1 MAAVDPWQLQADP
14 EWAVAIVIAAVDYAV
29 VVRTFGRRGS
39 PTPMWRRC
47 CFAAGLALIAIGLLS
62 PLEHIA
68 LTSLLSAHLLQNVI
82 LADWAPPL
90 LVLGLTPAMMAAAE
104 KRAWVRAVTAPPVAL
119 ALWLAAWYVAAR
131 PRRLRLRARAPLG
144 ARPRAPGV
152 PRLRPRVLVGGDL
165 ARPDAR
171 ALAHALP
178 LRRVHRGGARLV
190 RARVHASRPY
200 DFYEHAPKLW
210 GLSPLEDQQIGAVG
224 MAIEQAVILFAACS
238 IAFMQWLDEDEAP
251 RRPVGFPT

>member
-39 PTPMWRRC
+39 PTPAWRRC

-68 LTSLLSAHLLQNVI
+68 LTSLLAAHLLQNVM

-104 KRAWVRAVTAPPVAL
+104 KRAWVRAATAPPVAL
-119 ALWLAAWYVAAR
+119 TSGSPRGTRCTSPRVYGYALEHRWALGLEHLAFLASGLAFWWAVISPGRMRPHSRLLFLFGAFIAAA
-131 PRRLRLRARAPLG
+131 PVSFALALHAAAVRLLRARTEAVG
-144 ARPRAPGV
+144 ALAARGSADRRASGWRSSRRSSCSPRARSRSCSGWTRMRPRAG
-152 PRLRPRVLVGGDL
+152 R
-165 ARPDAR
+165 
-171 ALAHALP
+171 
-178 LRRVHRGGARLV
+178 
-190 RARVHASRPY
+190 
-200 DFYEHAPKLW
+200 
-210 GLSPLEDQQIGAVG
+210 
-224 MAIEQAVILFAACS
+224 
-238 IAFMQWLDEDEAP
+238 
-251 RRPVGFPT
+251 

>member
-39 PTPMWRRC
+39 PTPTWRRLS
-47 CFAAGLALIAIGLLS
+47 FATGLAFWWAVISPGRMRAHSRMLL
-62 PLEHIA
+62 LFGAFI
-68 LTSLLSAHLLQNVI
+68 
-82 LADWAPPL
+82 
-90 LVLGLTPAMMAAAE
+90 AAA
-104 KRAWVRAVTAPPVAL
+104 PVSFAL
-119 ALWLAAWYVAAR
+119 AFTQPA
-131 PRRLRLRARAPLG
+131 
-144 ARPRAPGV
+144 
-152 PRLRPRVLVGGDL
+152 
-165 ARPDAR
+165 
-171 ALAHALP
+171 
-178 LRRVHRGGARLV
+178 
-190 RARVHASRPY
+190 Y